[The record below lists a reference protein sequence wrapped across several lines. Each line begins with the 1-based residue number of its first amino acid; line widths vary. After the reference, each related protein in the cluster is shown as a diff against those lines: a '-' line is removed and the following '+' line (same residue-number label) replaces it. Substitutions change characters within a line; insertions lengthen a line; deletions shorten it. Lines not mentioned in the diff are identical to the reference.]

1 MLSLTNDLIDSVV
14 YQGKSYK
21 LDFSFDNV
29 IRFYELLD
37 DDEFDDMEK
46 VEMAIE
52 MLFKNPNE
60 IPNDQDFILKTIETF
75 SNIINESPY
84 GIIDNDANSTGN
96 VTRYFS
102 YTKDAGA
109 IYASFMQQYHIDL
122 EKERGK
128 LHWDKFKALFD
139 GLNEDTYI
147 QRIIA
152 IRQKNTNG
160 IEDPKELNS
169 IIEAQNYFRLE
180 DPKYSVEQ
188 QNQAINAMF
197 KDMIAQ
203 NNKNVKGG

>member
-14 YQGKSYK
+14 YKGKEYK

-29 IRFYELLD
+29 IRFYEMLD
-37 DDEFDDMEK
+37 DEEFDDNEK
-46 VEMAIE
+46 IGIAIE
-52 MLFKNPNE
+52 MLFENPKA
-60 IPNDQDFILKTIETF
+60 IPNDEDFILKTIERF
-75 SNIINESPY
+75 SDVINESPY
-84 GIIDNDANSTGN
+84 GNSNGTDVN
-96 VTRYFS
+96 VMPTRYFS

-122 EKERGK
+122 EQERGK

-139 GLNEDTYI
+139 GLGEDTYI
-147 QRIIA
+147 QRIIS
-152 IRQKNTNG
+152 IRQKTTNNVD
-160 IEDPKELNS
+160 DPKEVQA
-169 IIEAQNYFRLE
+169 IVEAQNYFRLE

>member
-14 YQGKSYK
+14 YKGKEYK

-29 IRFYELLD
+29 IRFYEMLD
-37 DDEFDDMEK
+37 DEEFDDNEK
-46 VEMAIE
+46 IGIAIE
-52 MLFKNPNE
+52 MLFENPKV
-60 IPNDQDFILKTIETF
+60 IPNDEDFILKTIERF
-75 SNIINESPY
+75 SDVINESPY
-84 GIIDNDANSTGN
+84 GNSNGTDVN
-96 VTRYFS
+96 VTPTRYFS

-122 EKERGK
+122 EQERGK

-139 GLNEDTYI
+139 GLGEDTYI
-147 QRIIA
+147 QRIIS
-152 IRQKNTNG
+152 IRQKTTNNVD
-160 IEDPKELNS
+160 DPKEVQA
-169 IIEAQNYFRLE
+169 IVEAQNYFRLE